1 MSKPLLISLALIGGA
16 VLPLQ
21 ALVNAR
27 LGAVL
32 ANPYWATTVSFV
44 IGTLGLLV
52 YIVLLRQPLPSLA
65 NAGAY
70 PWWVWLGGLLGAFY
84 VAVTIITVPALG
96 ATALIILIILGQL
109 VAGAAL
115 DHFGVLTERRP
126 IDLQRA
132 LGIALVLV
140 GTFLAIR
147 KVG

>member
-1 MSKPLLISLALIGGA
+1 VSKSVLISLALIGGA

-27 LGAVL
+27 LGAALV
-32 ANPYWATTVSFV
+32 NPYWATTVSFV
-44 IGTLGLLV
+44 IGTLGLLL
-52 YIVLLRQPLPSLA
+52 YIVLLRQPLPSMSHALS
-65 NAGAY
+65 Y

-96 ATALIILIILGQL
+96 ATALVILIILGQL
-109 VAGAAL
+109 VAGALL

-126 IDLQRA
+126 ITLERA
-132 LGIALVLV
+132 LGIVLVLL

-147 KVG
+147 RIR

>member
-1 MSKPLLISLALIGGA
+1 MGKTYLITLALLGGA

-27 LGAVL
+27 LGAAL

-44 IGTLGLLV
+44 IGTAGLLL

-65 NAGAY
+65 NAGTY
-70 PWWVWLGGLLGAFY
+70 PWWVWAGGLLGAFY
-84 VAVTIITVPALG
+84 VAVTVITVPALG

-109 VAGAAL
+109 VAGALL

-126 IDLQRA
+126 INFERA

-147 KVG
+147 RVG